1 MSIKISQVFEGLVSQ
16 QLPALRGLLIKARK
30 FSTASEIDEFALLQ
44 TRLSE
49 DMHPLIWQIQTA
61 CELILRGRDRL
72 TNQEPSN
79 LSFEQDDFETLI
91 QRVESIESELSN
103 LDSITL
109 NLSADR
115 EFELPVGPDMLL
127 TLSGRDYVLKFM
139 LPNVYFH
146 LTTTYAILRMKGV
159 EIGKRDFMGPIL

>member
-1 MSIKISQVFEGLVSQ
+1 MSIEISQVFDGLVSQ
-16 QLPALRGLLIKARK
+16 QLPALKGLLIKAK
-30 FSTASEIDEFALLQ
+30 AFTSANEYDDSALLQ

-49 DMHPLIWQIQTA
+49 DMHPLKWQIQTA

-72 TNQEPSN
+72 TNHQPTN
-79 LSFEQDDFETLI
+79 LNFEQDDFDALI
-91 QRVESIESELSN
+91 QRVASIETELST
-103 LDSITL
+103 LDKNTL

-115 EFELPVGPDMLL
+115 EFELPVGPDMVL